1 MKRFIRSM
9 DAKLAKAQW
18 ALDKWCIHFRI
29 PVDSIVRTKS
39 VMILWVVS
47 RKAISPITRVA
58 RGPSGH
64 QFPGSYKRDSRLPGV
79 GVAEIDAEKYFNAVV
94 DAYLKGKTIGEYL
107 HPEKSNSR
115 VILNS

>member
-1 MKRFIRSM
+1 M
-9 DAKLAKAQW
+9 
-18 ALDKWCIHFRI
+18 
-29 PVDSIVRTKS
+29 DSIARTES
-39 VMILWVVS
+39 LMILWIVS